1 MERWRRARGW
11 CMAKGRCQFVLTL
24 AMVTLLTGLCC
35 ALAMAP
41 KWALP
46 KIRAAQEASTES
58 LGQAPADDPR
68 LAAVRRTLEP
78 FGPIESIRVP
88 GGDATPSLVV
98 GHPGHRAD
106 LEVLAR
112 ELPAATAAITDLWG
126 PNWAQSALVVVAAT
140 PSEFA
145 ALVRAGAEM
154 PGEVAAA
161 SVSDPFVRG
170 SQPTGQRVVFSP
182 DAGRRLSPDGLRTLL
197 RHELTHIAA
206 RAETAD
212 GAPQW
217 MLEGFAEYAA
227 HRGRGHPFAEIAPT
241 VNAALHAGTLPSDLP
256 QDTAFAGASAV
267 AAYEEAWTVCAFVA
281 EKYDE
286 TRLVELYR
294 RLAEQRQDAASE
306 DRVLREVLGIGRA
319 EFVSDW
325 RSWLSAQVV

>member
-11 CMAKGRCQFVLTL
+11 CMAKGRCQFVLTV

-46 KIRAAQEASTES
+46 KIRAAQHVSTEN

-78 FGPIESIRVP
+78 FGPIETLRVP
-88 GGDATPSLVV
+88 GGDGTESLVV
-98 GHPGHRAD
+98 GHPGHRAE

-112 ELPAATAAITDLWG
+112 ELPAATAAITELWG
-126 PNWAQSALVVVAAT
+126 PDWAQSALVVVAAN

-154 PGEVAAA
+154 PREVAAA
-161 SVSDPFVRG
+161 SVADPFVRG

-182 DAGRRLSPDGLRTLL
+182 DAGRRLTPDGLRTLL

-206 RAETAD
+206 RAATVD

-227 HRGRGHPFAEIAPT
+227 HRGEGHAFADIAPT
-241 VNAALHAGTLPSDLP
+241 VDAALRAGSLPADLP
-256 QDTAFAGASAV
+256 RDTAFTGGAAV
-267 AAYEEAWTVCAFVA
+267 AAYEEAWTVSAFVA

-286 TRLVELYR
+286 HRLVELYR
-294 RLAEQRQDAASE
+294 RIAADRLDAAGE
-306 DRVLREVLGIGRA
+306 DRVLREVLGVGRA
-319 EFVSDW
+319 DFVADW
-325 RSWLSAQVV
+325 RAWLSAQAM

>member
-1 MERWRRARGW
+1 
-11 CMAKGRCQFVLTL
+11 MAKGRCQFVLTVG
-24 AMVTLLTGLCC
+24 MVTLLTGLCC

-41 KWALP
+41 KLALP
-46 KIRAAQEASTES
+46 KIRAAQDASTES

-68 LAAVRRTLEP
+68 LAAVRRTMEP

-88 GGDATPSLVV
+88 GGDATESLVV
-98 GHPGHRAD
+98 GHPGHRAE

-112 ELPAATAAITDLWG
+112 ELPGATAAITELWG
-126 PNWAQSALVVVAAT
+126 PDWAQSALVVVAAT

-145 ALVRAGAEM
+145 ALVRAGTEM
-154 PGEVAAA
+154 PTEVAAA
-161 SVSDPFVRG
+161 SVADPFVRG
-170 SQPTGQRVVFSP
+170 SEPTGQRVVFSP
-182 DAGRRLSPDGLRTLL
+182 DAGHRLSADGLGTLL

-227 HRGRGHPFAEIAPT
+227 HRGRGHRFAEIAPT
-241 VNAALHAGTLPSDLP
+241 VNAALRTGTLPDDLP
-256 QDTAFAGASAV
+256 PDTAFTGGSAV
-267 AAYEEAWTVCAFVA
+267 ASYEQAWSASAFVA

-286 TRLVELYR
+286 RRLVQLYR
-294 RLAEQRQDAASE
+294 RLAAQRQDAASE

-319 EFVSDW
+319 DFVADW
-325 RSWLSAQVV
+325 RGWLSAQAV